1 MAGRGD
7 QTYERSPGLPAAFR
21 PAEGSGV
28 ALLFPSGQLRLEWCP
43 TLGPRHS
50 SQVDPSPQ
58 LSRQSCPRVPAAP
71 DFRAPLCSLTAAT
84 HSIRWLRSSSVRS
97 RAPPVRSA
105 WSGAF
110 SQSLSAA
117 SDGDSNTSSG
127 YVDSSS

>member
-1 MAGRGD
+1 MVLSAGSTG
-7 QTYERSPGLPAAFR
+7 
-21 PAEGSGV
+21 
-28 ALLFPSGQLRLEWCP
+28 
-43 TLGPRHS
+43 HS
-50 SQVDPSPQ
+50 SQADPFPQ
-58 LSRQSCPRVPAAP
+58 ASGASCPRAQLLLLAHGPHSP
-71 DFRAPLCSLTAAT
+71 PLTAAT

-110 SQSLSAA
+110 SHSLSAA